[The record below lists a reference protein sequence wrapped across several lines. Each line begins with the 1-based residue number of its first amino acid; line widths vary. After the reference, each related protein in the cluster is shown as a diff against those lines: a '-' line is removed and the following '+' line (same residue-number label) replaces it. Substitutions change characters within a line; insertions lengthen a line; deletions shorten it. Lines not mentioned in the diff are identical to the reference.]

1 MRPLKSLTLETMIG
15 KLSGTFRKMADSR
28 AAERVRYSLHDTILS
43 GFAMMFFQH
52 PSLLQFQER
61 MKQKRG
67 RCNLETLFRVK
78 AVPSDTRMREILDG
92 ADPEPL
98 RRLLPELFESVRR
111 AGWASQYQTSL
122 PSGPDKGEYYTLP
135 LDGMEY
141 FHSTKIECPG
151 CLKKTDKNGQVHYSH
166 CIVAATLVKAGSH
179 RIFPLDAEEVRNTD
193 GTEKQDC
200 ELNAGKRLI
209 ERLRREHPQMPV
221 IIGGDDLYAHEPFV
235 LLLAEKRLRFVLVAK
250 PESHQELFDWVRD
263 LDRIGECERGQ
274 WQEGP
279 ACKRLRFEYR
289 IARQVPLKADGRI
302 EVNFIEVWERDRTGR
317 LLYHNSWITDLA
329 IDQANAAVVIGI
341 GRSRWKIEN
350 EQFNVH
356 KNHGYELEHNYGHG
370 KKNLSMIFY
379 LLNLLAFVTHLIL
392 AQADRLY
399 QKCRQQESLR
409 ETWNILR
416 TLMRT
421 ILFESWQ
428 AMLLHFLDEEEASP

>member
-1 MRPLKSLTLETMIG
+1 
-15 KLSGTFRKMADSR
+15 
-28 AAERVRYSLHDTILS
+28 
-43 GFAMMFFQH
+43 
-52 PSLLQFQER
+52 
-61 MKQKRG
+61 
-67 RCNLETLFRVK
+67 
-78 AVPSDTRMREILDG
+78 
-92 ADPEPL
+92 
-98 RRLLPELFESVRR
+98 
-111 AGWASQYQTSL
+111 
-122 PSGPDKGEYYTLP
+122 
-135 LDGMEY
+135 
-141 FHSTKIECPG
+141 
-151 CLKKTDKNGQVHYSH
+151 
-166 CIVAATLVKAGSH
+166 
-179 RIFPLDAEEVRNTD
+179 
-193 GTEKQDC
+193 
-200 ELNAGKRLI
+200 
-209 ERLRREHPQMPV
+209 MPV

-250 PESHQELFDWVRD
+250 PESHQELFDWVQD

-329 IDQANAAVVIGI
+329 IDQENAAVAIGI